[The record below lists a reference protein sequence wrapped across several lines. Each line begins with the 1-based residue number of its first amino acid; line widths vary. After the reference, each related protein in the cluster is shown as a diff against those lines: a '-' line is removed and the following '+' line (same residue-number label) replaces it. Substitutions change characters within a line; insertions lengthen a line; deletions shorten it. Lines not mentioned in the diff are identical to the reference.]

1 MRDFSDCRRIVVK
14 IGTNVLT
21 RDEQL
26 DEEYVRQIADDLAS
40 IRSPERQLLVVTSGA
55 IGMGARE
62 IGATPPV
69 RQIAMRQAC
78 AAVGQPLLMNTYRAA
93 FRKHGIKVAQVLL
106 TREVLNN
113 RKSYLNLRNAV
124 ETLLSLGILPIINE
138 NDSVSTAEIGSAFGD
153 NDQLGAFVA
162 SKTDADL
169 LIMLSDIDALYTSDP
184 RVNPDAR
191 PVSVVEALTD
201 EVWASAGGAGSS
213 FATGGMRTKLLAVAI
228 AERAGCRV
236 VLAHGREFRL
246 IPRLIAGEEIGTLFL
261 SRDRLSNRER
271 WILNSSP
278 VGCIDVDDGALAA
291 IRKRNS
297 LLPSGVV
304 GIRGVFEAGAVV
316 ELRTPGCEEVRAKL
330 VTSLSS
336 ADLRAVM
343 GRHSSQ
349 IASVLGAGKKDL
361 IARPEEI
368 VLIDR

>member
-26 DEEYVRQIADDLAS
+26 DEEYVRCIASDLAAV
-40 IRSPERQLLVVTSGA
+40 RSPQRQVLLVTSGA

-69 RQIAMRQAC
+69 RQVAMRQAC

-93 FRKHGIKVAQVLL
+93 FSSHGITVAQVLL

-124 ETLLSLGILPIINE
+124 ETLLSLDILPIINE
-138 NDSVSTAEIGSAFGD
+138 NDSVSTAEIGTAFGD
-153 NDQLGAFVA
+153 NDQLSALVA

-169 LIMLSDIDALYTSDP
+169 LIMLSDIDSLYTSDP
-184 RVNPDAR
+184 RTHADAT
-191 PVSVVEALTD
+191 PVPVVEALND
-201 EVWASAGGAGSS
+201 DVWASAGGAGSR
-213 FATGGMRTKLLAVAI
+213 FATGGMRTKLLAVGI

-236 VLAHGREFRL
+236 VLAHGREPHVV
-246 IPRLIAGEEIGTLFL
+246 PRLMAGEEIGTLFL

-271 WILNSSP
+271 WILNSAP
-278 VGCIDVDDGALAA
+278 RGTIEVDEGALAA
-291 IRKRNS
+291 IRRSNS
-297 LLPSGVV
+297 LLPTGVV
-304 GIRGVFEAGAVV
+304 SVHGTFEAGAVV
-316 ELRTPGCEEVRAKL
+316 DLRTPGSQSARAKL
-330 VTSLSS
+330 VTSLGS

-343 GRHSSQ
+343 GRHSSE
-349 IASVLGAGKKDL
+349 ISAILGAGRKVL
-361 IARPEEI
+361 VARPEEI
-368 VLIDR
+368 VIMDR

>member
-1 MRDFSDCRRIVVK
+1 MK

-26 DEEYVRQIADDLAS
+26 DVEYVRQIALDLAS
-40 IRSPERQLLVVTSGA
+40 IRSPQRQLLLVTSGA

-93 FRKHGIKVAQVLL
+93 FSSHDIKVAQVLL

-124 ETLLSLGILPIINE
+124 ETLLSLDILPIINE
-138 NDSVSTAEIGSAFGD
+138 NDSVSTAEIGTAFGD
-153 NDQLGAFVA
+153 NDQLSALVA

-184 RVNPDAR
+184 RTNADAR
-191 PVSVVEALTD
+191 PVPVVEALND
-201 EVWASAGGAGSS
+201 EVRASAGGAGSS
-213 FATGGMRTKLLAVAI
+213 FATGGMHTKLLAVGI

-236 VLAHGREFRL
+236 VLAHGREPQL
-246 IPRLIAGEEIGTLFL
+246 IPRVLAGEEIGTLFL

-271 WILNSSP
+271 WILNSAAHGS
-278 VGCIDVDDGALAA
+278 IEVDDGALAA
-291 IRKRNS
+291 VCKRNS
-297 LLPSGVV
+297 LLPTGVISV
-304 GIRGVFEAGAVV
+304 RGAFEAGAVV
-316 ELRTPGCEEVRAKL
+316 ELRTPGSEKAQAKL
-330 VTSLSS
+330 VTSLGST
-336 ADLRAVM
+336 DLRAVM
-343 GRHSSQ
+343 GRHSSE
-349 IASVLGAGKKDL
+349 ITAILGVGKKAL
-361 IARPEEI
+361 VARPEEI
-368 VLIDR
+368 VMIDR